1 MPKVTIRLKSLNLL
15 NVRIVDYALCYA
27 LTLLFILK
35 VAKSPLR
42 TTKFRIQNPYE
53 IMSSDQGLL
62 IGAHFLLGDYAAAEG
77 AIMAGCRF
85 FAGYPITPAT
95 EIAERMST
103 RLPQV
108 GGLYIQME
116 DELASMNAVLGA
128 SWTGVKSMT
137 ATSGPGFSL
146 MMENLGLGIML
157 ETPCVLIN
165 VQRGGPSTG
174 LPTLVGQQ
182 DMMQARWG
190 SHGDYEIIALAPT
203 SPQELFDLTIRA
215 FNLAEKF
222 RTPVL
227 VMTDAEVGHMTE
239 RVVIP
244 SPEQIEIID
253 RSMVRK
259 GDVEPDHFR
268 IFRESS
274 AAGGDGA
281 VSPMA
286 IAGEGYRFHVTG
298 LTHDERGYPAMNAE
312 ASEWNIKRLV
322 NKIRAHRNE
331 IIQLEERYL
340 NDAEI
345 VVVSYGISA
354 RTSLW
359 PIEQARNEGIRVGY
373 LRLITVWPFPEEQIR
388 KLAKRIRAYVVP
400 EINMG
405 QIMREVER
413 CSAGQTRV
421 FGVHRLGGDI
431 LEPQNVLNAIRKAA
445 GRIETSQDDSMNR
458 SME

>member
-1 MPKVTIRLKSLNLL
+1 
-15 NVRIVDYALCYA
+15 
-27 LTLLFILK
+27 
-35 VAKSPLR
+35 
-42 TTKFRIQNPYE
+42 
-53 IMSSDQGLL
+53 MSHQGLL
-62 IGAHFLLGDYAAAEG
+62 TGEHFLLGDYAAAEG
-77 AIMAGCRF
+77 AILAGCRF

-108 GGLYIQME
+108 DGIYIQME
-116 DELASMNAVLGA
+116 DELASMNAILGA
-128 SWTGVKSMT
+128 SWAGVKSMT

-157 ETPCVLIN
+157 ETPCVLID

-190 SHGDYEIIALAPT
+190 SHGDYEIIALCPS

-215 FNLAEKF
+215 FNLSEKF

-244 SPEQIEIID
+244 QPEEIEIIN
-253 RSMVRK
+253 RPQVRK
-259 GDVEPDHFR
+259 GDIEPDHFR
-268 IFRESS
+268 IYRN
-274 AAGGDGA
+274 ADLDGA
-281 VSPMA
+281 QGPVSPMA
-286 IAGEGYRFHVTG
+286 IAGEGFRFHVTG
-298 LTHDERGYPAMNAE
+298 LTHNELGYPVMNAE
-312 ASEWNIKRLV
+312 ASEWNINRLV
-322 NKIRAHRNE
+322 HKIRAHRDE

-340 NDAEI
+340 DDAEI

-354 RTSLW
+354 RTSQW
-359 PIEQARNEGIRVGY
+359 PIEQARQEGIRVGS
-373 LRLITVWPFPEEQIR
+373 LRLISIWPFPEKQIF
-388 KLAKRIRAYVVP
+388 KLAKKVRAFVVP
-400 EINMG
+400 EINAG
-405 QIMREVER
+405 QIRLEVER
-413 CSAGQTRV
+413 CVGGQAQV

-431 LEPQNVLNAIRKAA
+431 LEHRQVLGAIRKAA
-445 GRIETSQDDSMNR
+445 GRSDP
-458 SME
+458 

>member
-1 MPKVTIRLKSLNLL
+1 
-15 NVRIVDYALCYA
+15 
-27 LTLLFILK
+27 
-35 VAKSPLR
+35 
-42 TTKFRIQNPYE
+42 
-53 IMSSDQGLL
+53 MSNQGLL
-62 IGAHFLLGDYAAAEG
+62 TGEHFLLGDYAAAEG
-77 AIMAGCRF
+77 AILAGCRF

-108 GGLYIQME
+108 DGIYIQME

-128 SWTGVKSMT
+128 SWAGVKSMT

-157 ETPCVLIN
+157 ETPCVLVN

-190 SHGDYEIIALAPT
+190 SHGDYEIIALSPT

-215 FNLAEKF
+215 FNLSEKF

-239 RVVIP
+239 KVVIP
-244 SPEQIEIID
+244 TPEEIDIIN
-253 RSMVRK
+253 RPQVRK
-259 GDVEPDHFR
+259 GDVEPDQFK
-268 IFRESS
+268 IYCESNT
-274 AAGGDGA
+274 AAGDGV

-286 IAGEGYRFHVTG
+286 AAGEGYRFHVTG

-312 ASEWNIKRLV
+312 ASERNIKRLV
-322 NKIRAHRNE
+322 NKIRTHRDE
-331 IIQLEERYL
+331 IIQLEEHDL
-340 NDAEI
+340 DDAEV

-359 PIEQARNEGIRVGY
+359 PMEQARSEGIRVGY
-373 LRLITVWPFPEEQIR
+373 LRLITVWPFAEEKIFS
-388 KLAKRIRAYVVP
+388 LAKRTNAFVVP
-400 EINMG
+400 EINNG
-405 QIMREVER
+405 QIVREVQR
-413 CSAGQTRV
+413 CAAGQAPV
-421 FGVHRLGGDI
+421 IGVNRLGGDI
-431 LEPQNVLNAIRKAA
+431 LEPRQVLNAIREAA
-445 GRIETSQDDSMNR
+445 GRPLR
-458 SME
+458 S